1 MNQDYKQEE
10 FSLSSDKEKKII
22 IEDDT
27 GNDGGNPKPDPASK
41 NSQEPVE
48 EDDAE

>member
-1 MNQDYKQEE
+1 MNQGYQKEE
-10 FSLSSDKEKKII
+10 FTFSSDKEKKII

-27 GNDGGNPKPDPASK
+27 GNDGGKPRPDGEK
-41 NSQEPVE
+41 VNSQEQVE